1 MKTTTNRLIIRNL
14 HSDDWKEM
22 KSIWQDFGK
31 SVFAQYDVP
40 HSNDNHK
47 IQNLVKLFSESNDF
61 YLVLLSDTEKVIG
74 TVELHDTGNGY
85 EIGYCFLSEYQG
97 KGYAKES
104 CNALIDLYVQK
115 GGKRFTAGTALKNTP
130 SVKLLLSL
138 GFERSGTEQVSFYK
152 DEEGNDIYFEGGIF
166 ELLK

>member
-1 MKTTTNRLIIRNL
+1 MQINTNRLVIRNL
-14 HSDDWKEM
+14 HSDDWKEI
-22 KSIWQDFGK
+22 KSIWQDFSK
-31 SVFAQYDVP
+31 SIFAQYDIP
-40 HSNDNHK
+40 HSDDDNE

-61 YLVLLSDTEKVIG
+61 YLVLLSDTNKVIG
-74 TVELHDTGNGY
+74 TVDLHDTGNGY
-85 EIGYCFLSEYQG
+85 DIGYCFLSKYQG

-115 GGKRFTAGTALKNTP
+115 GSERFTAGTALKNIP

-138 GFERSGTEQVSFYK
+138 GFDQVGTEQLSFYK
-152 DEEGNDIYFEGGIF
+152 DENGNDIYFEGGIF